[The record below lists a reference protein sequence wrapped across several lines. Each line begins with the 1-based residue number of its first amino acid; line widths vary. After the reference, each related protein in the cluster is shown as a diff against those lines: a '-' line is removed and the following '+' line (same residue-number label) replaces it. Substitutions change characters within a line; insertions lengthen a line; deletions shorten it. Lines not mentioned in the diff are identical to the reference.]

1 MSWQGHYATLGAVV
15 GLSILLVVKG
25 EAAVEQLDDMTED
38 AVGLR
43 HQLTVGAVHLVCP
56 HTVLRLRAGRSGA
69 LLFRAAHVLRRLES
83 RHSTRLMRAALD
95 DAAPADGAL
104 AARPSPGAPKRQA
117 TRRGAFG

>member
-1 MSWQGHYATLGAVV
+1 MTQTL
-15 GLSILLVVKG
+15 
-25 EAAVEQLDDMTED
+25 
-38 AVGLR
+38 
-43 HQLTVGAVHLVCP
+43 
-56 HTVLRLRAGRSGA
+56 LRAKAGAAQQADWA

-95 DAAPADGAL
+95 DAAPAEGEAL

>member
-1 MSWQGHYATLGAVV
+1 MSFTLSKSA
-15 GLSILLVVKG
+15 SH
-25 EAAVEQLDDMTED
+25 EALA
-38 AVGLR
+38 AR
-43 HQLTVGAVHLVCP
+43 
-56 HTVLRLRAGRSGA
+56 VLERWEHVTQTLLRAKAGAAQQADWA